1 MYLLSSIRKWIT
13 HESLNNSNI
22 LILFIF
28 RFINLVYFQVDIKVS
43 LTSNPQVKYFFNL
56 LHNLSIVSEVIVQR
70 ESSSNIHLMHVL
82 EVVTHFIHKLGKW
95 VKTFWKY
102 SIFLCMVSPNVHK
115 KDPEWN
121 KLLVPGLKLW
131 QFLGRRNAR
140 GVYKIHGCQL
150 SFGDRRW
157 GSSTALQTGI
167 ANFTCTV
174 SCMYINT
181 HWLEIQVERR
191 ESNIS
196 LDESVE
202 STEDSEFDS
211 EATVL
216 HSKLTEEE
224 REALKPRL
232 KAGHHQLCFLLIFFS
247 LQHYPI
253 MGVDKI
259 LAWLFTIL

>member
-1 MYLLSSIRKWIT
+1 MRAGSIKYMAA
-13 HESLNNSNI
+13 
-22 LILFIF
+22 
-28 RFINLVYFQVDIKVS
+28 NLALEIDA
-43 LTSNPQVKYFFNL
+43 
-56 LHNLSIVSEVIVQR
+56 
-70 ESSSNIHLMHVL
+70 
-82 EVVTHFIHKLGKW
+82 EVVVRPYK
-95 VKTFWKY
+95 
-102 SIFLCMVSPNVHK
+102 
-115 KDPEWN
+115 
-121 KLLVPGLKLW
+121 PGLPTSL
-131 QFLGRRNAR
+131 
-140 GVYKIHGCQL
+140 
-150 SFGDRRW
+150 
-157 GSSTALQTGI
+157 
-167 ANFTCTV
+167 V

-259 LAWLFTIL
+259 LA